1 MAIIIETQKICRTFK
16 QGNQIIHALNE
27 VDVAVEQG
35 TLTMIAGRSG
45 SGKTTLMNI
54 FGALDKPTSGKVFFN
69 GEEITDISDNKRDSI
84 RRLNMGFVFQSVALV
99 SVLTAYENVEFGLR
113 MAGKPQKE
121 WDKSI
126 KDALKYVGLEKRL
139 KHKPNQ
145 MSGGEQQR
153 VAIARAV
160 VSRPTVVF
168 ADEPTAELDTKTGL
182 RIIRMFRHLVDE
194 EGMTIVMTTHDPSMI
209 DLADHV
215 IKLQDGRTV

>member
-1 MAIIIETQKICRTFK
+1 
-16 QGNQIIHALNE
+16 
-27 VDVAVEQG
+27 VDVAIEQG

-69 GEEITDISDNKRDSI
+69 GEEITDISDNKRDNI
-84 RRLNMGFVFQSVALV
+84 RRTEMGFVFQSVALV

-113 MAGKPQKE
+113 MAGKPQKQ
-121 WDKSI
+121 WDKAI

-160 VSRPTVVF
+160 VSRPKVVF

-182 RIIRMFRHLVDE
+182 RIVRMFRHLVDE
-194 EGMTIVMTTHDPSMI
+194 EGMTIIMTTHDPSMI

>member
-1 MAIIIETQKICRTFK
+1 MAVIIETQKICRTFK
-16 QGNQIIHALNE
+16 QGNQIINALNE
-27 VDVAVEQG
+27 VDVAIEQG

-69 GEEITDISDNKRDSI
+69 GEEITDISDNKRDNI
-84 RRLNMGFVFQSVALV
+84 RRTQMGFVFQSVALI

-113 MAGKPQKE
+113 MAGKPQKI
-121 WDKSI
+121 WDNAI

-160 VSRPTVVF
+160 VSRPKVVF

-182 RIIRMFRHLVDE
+182 RIVRMFRHLVDD
-194 EGMTIVMTTHDPSMI
+194 EGMTIIMTTHDPSMI

>member
-1 MAIIIETQKICRTFK
+1 MAVIIETQKICRTFK
-16 QGNQIIHALNE
+16 QGNQIIRALSE
-27 VDVAVEQG
+27 VDVAIEQG

-69 GEEITDISDNKRDSI
+69 GEEITDIGDNKRDNI
-84 RRLNMGFVFQSVALV
+84 RRTEMGFVFQSVALV

-113 MAGKPQKE
+113 IAGKPQKQ
-121 WDKSI
+121 WDKAI

-160 VSRPTVVF
+160 VSRPKVVF

-182 RIIRMFRHLVDE
+182 RIVRMFRHLVDE
-194 EGMTIVMTTHDPSMI
+194 EGMTIIMTTHDPSMI

>member
-1 MAIIIETQKICRTFK
+1 MAVIIVTQKISRTFK
-16 QGNQIIHALNE
+16 QGNQIVHALNE
-27 VDVAVEQG
+27 VDVAIEQG

-69 GEEITDISDNKRDSI
+69 GEEITDVSDNKRDNI
-84 RRLNMGFVFQSVALV
+84 RRTEMGFVFQSVALV

-113 MAGKPQKE
+113 MAGKPQKL
-121 WDKSI
+121 WDKAI

-160 VSRPTVVF
+160 VSRPKVVF

-182 RIIRMFRHLVDE
+182 RIVRMFRHLVDE
-194 EGMTIVMTTHDPSMI
+194 EGMTIIMTTHDPSMI

>member
-1 MAIIIETQKICRTFK
+1 
-16 QGNQIIHALNE
+16 
-27 VDVAVEQG
+27 
-35 TLTMIAGRSG
+35 
-45 SGKTTLMNI
+45 
-54 FGALDKPTSGKVFFN
+54 
-69 GEEITDISDNKRDSI
+69 
-84 RRLNMGFVFQSVALV
+84 MGFVFQSVALI

-113 MAGKPQKE
+113 MAGKPQKI
-121 WDKSI
+121 WDNAI

-160 VSRPTVVF
+160 VSRPKVVF

-182 RIIRMFRHLVDE
+182 RIVRMFRHLVDD
-194 EGMTIVMTTHDPSMI
+194 EGMTIIMTTHDPSMI